1 MQYANAYQA
10 YQHNRVSVE
19 SPAKLIEMLYEG
31 ILRFSSQAKRCI
43 ENEAIEKKIYYIN
56 RVTDIF
62 TELLNILDYEK
73 GGEVA
78 VYLTGLYT
86 HQIKVLTQANV
97 ENDASKID
105 LVLNVARGLLE
116 AWREIHS
123 DELA

>member
-43 ENEAIEKKIYYIN
+43 ENEDIEKKIYYIN

-73 GGEVA
+73 RGGSGDIS
-78 VYLTGLYT
+78 YRLI
-86 HQIKVLTQANV
+86 HPSNQSFN
-97 ENDASKID
+97 ASQCRK
-105 LVLNVARGLLE
+105 
-116 AWREIHS
+116 
-123 DELA
+123 